1 MLSCGHRVTPGRL
14 WNGVILL
21 KRTKWL
27 ALGLCGAM
35 LLAALTACSADS
47 GQEEETVS
55 PTPEETESV
64 STTPAA
70 EEEDA
75 VQETAAPDETADA
88 GLTLAFTLLDADGA
102 PLSDAS
108 LQLTIGE
115 DQADYPAEEDGTL
128 TVSGLPRTG
137 TAELVLTDASGAELG
152 TLELQLSE
160 GSVTDAVDN
169 GDGTASLT
177 VLTESEEA
185 AITLAMGDG
194 GTLTCSLTAA
204 EPSAT

>member
-1 MLSCGHRVTPGRL
+1 M
-14 WNGVILL
+14 

-27 ALGLCGAM
+27 ALGLCGAL

-55 PTPEETESV
+55 PTPTPEETESV
-64 STTPAA
+64 SATPAA

-128 TVSGLPRTG
+128 TVGGLPRTG

>member
-1 MLSCGHRVTPGRL
+1 M
-14 WNGVILL
+14 

-27 ALGLCGAM
+27 ALGLCGAL

-160 GSVTDAVDN
+160 GSLTDAVDN

-177 VLTESEEA
+177 VLTESVEA
-185 AITLAMGDG
+185 ALTLAMGDG

-204 EPSAT
+204 EPSAS

>member
-1 MLSCGHRVTPGRL
+1 M
-14 WNGVILL
+14 

-27 ALGLCGAM
+27 ALGLCGAL
-35 LLAALTACSADS
+35 LLAALTACSTNS
-47 GQEEETVS
+47 GQEGEAVS
-55 PTPEETESV
+55 PTPTPEETESV
-64 STTPAA
+64 SATPAA

-88 GLTLAFTLLDADGA
+88 GLILAFTLLDADGA

>member
-1 MLSCGHRVTPGRL
+1 M
-14 WNGVILL
+14 

-27 ALGLCGAM
+27 ALGLCGAL

-137 TAELVLTDASGAELG
+137 TAE
-152 TLELQLSE
+152 
-160 GSVTDAVDN
+160 TDAVDN

-204 EPSAT
+204 EPSTS

>member
-1 MLSCGHRVTPGRL
+1 M
-14 WNGVILL
+14 

-47 GQEEETVS
+47 GQEQETVS
-55 PTPEETESV
+55 PTPTPEETESV

-177 VLTESEEA
+177 VLTESEEVA
-185 AITLAMGDG
+185 LTLAMGDG
-194 GTLTCSLTAA
+194 GILTCSLTAA

>member
-1 MLSCGHRVTPGRL
+1 M
-14 WNGVILL
+14 ILL

-27 ALGLCGAM
+27 ALGLCGAL

-47 GQEEETVS
+47 GQEEEETVS
-55 PTPEETESV
+55 PTPTPEETESV
-64 STTPAA
+64 SATPAA

-160 GSVTDAVDN
+160 GSVIDAVDN

-185 AITLAMGDG
+185 ALTLAMGDG

>member
-1 MLSCGHRVTPGRL
+1 M
-14 WNGVILL
+14 ILL

-27 ALGLCGAM
+27 ALGLCGAL

-47 GQEEETVS
+47 GQEEAVS
-55 PTPEETESV
+55 PTPTPEETESV
-64 STTPAA
+64 PATPAA

-88 GLTLAFTLLDADGA
+88 GLILAFTLLDADGA

-108 LQLTIGE
+108 LQLSIGE
-115 DQADYPAEEDGTL
+115 DQADYHAEEDAPL
-128 TVSGLPRTG
+128 TVSGLHRTG

-204 EPSAT
+204 ERSTS

>member
-1 MLSCGHRVTPGRL
+1 M
-14 WNGVILL
+14 

-27 ALGLCGAM
+27 ALGLCGAL

-55 PTPEETESV
+55 PTPIPEEAESV
-64 STTPAA
+64 SATPAA
-70 EEEDA
+70 EKEDA

-88 GLTLAFTLLDADGA
+88 GLILAFTLLDADGA

>member
-1 MLSCGHRVTPGRL
+1 M
-14 WNGVILL
+14 ILL

-27 ALGLCGAM
+27 ALGLCGAL
-35 LLAALTACSADS
+35 LLAALTAACSADS

-55 PTPEETESV
+55 PTPTPEETESI
-64 STTPAA
+64 SATPAA

>member
-1 MLSCGHRVTPGRL
+1 M
-14 WNGVILL
+14 ILL

-27 ALGLCGAM
+27 ALGLCGAL
-35 LLAALTACSADS
+35 LLAALTAACSADS

-55 PTPEETESV
+55 PTPTPEETESV

>member
-1 MLSCGHRVTPGRL
+1 M
-14 WNGVILL
+14 

-27 ALGLCGAM
+27 ALGLCGAL

-47 GQEEETVS
+47 GQEEETIT

-64 STTPAA
+64 SATPAA

-75 VQETAAPDETADA
+75 VQETDAPDETADA
-88 GLTLAFTLLDADGA
+88 GLALAFTLLDADGA

-194 GTLTCSLTAA
+194 GILTCSLTAA

>member
-1 MLSCGHRVTPGRL
+1 M
-14 WNGVILL
+14 

-27 ALGLCGAM
+27 ALGLCGAL

-55 PTPEETESV
+55 PTPTPEEAESV
-64 STTPAA
+64 SATPAA

-152 TLELQLSE
+152 TLGLQLSE

-185 AITLAMGDG
+185 ALTLAMGDG
-194 GTLTCSLTAA
+194 GILTCSLTAA

>member
-1 MLSCGHRVTPGRL
+1 MKP
-14 WNGVILL
+14 
-21 KRTKWL
+21 TKYL
-27 ALGLCGAM
+27 ALGLCGAL
-35 LLAALTACSADS
+35 LLAALAACSSDS
-47 GQEEETVS
+47 GLTEETVS
-55 PTPEETESV
+55 PSPDETEAV
-64 STTPAA
+64 SPTPA

-75 VQETAAPDETADA
+75 AQETDTPDETADD
-88 GLTLAFTLLDADGA
+88 GLALAFTLLDADGA
-102 PLSDAS
+102 PLSDAT

-137 TAELVLTDASGAELG
+137 TVELALTDSAGAELG

-177 VLTESEEA
+177 VLDEADEA
-185 AITLAMGDG
+185 ALTLAMGEDG
-194 GTLTCSLTAA
+194 ALSCSLTAA
-204 EPSAT
+204 EPSES

>member
-1 MLSCGHRVTPGRL
+1 M
-14 WNGVILL
+14 

-27 ALGLCGAM
+27 VLGLCGAL

-55 PTPEETESV
+55 PTPTPEETESV
-64 STTPAA
+64 SATPAA

-88 GLTLAFTLLDADGA
+88 GLTLAFTLLDADGV

-160 GSVTDAVDN
+160 GSVTDAVDS

-185 AITLAMGDG
+185 ALTLAMGDG
-194 GTLTCSLTAA
+194 GILTCSLTAA

>member
-1 MLSCGHRVTPGRL
+1 M
-14 WNGVILL
+14 

-27 ALGLCGAM
+27 ALGLCGAL

-47 GQEEETVS
+47 GQEEAVS
-55 PTPEETESV
+55 PTPIPEEAESV

-75 VQETAAPDETADA
+75 VQETPAPDETADA

-177 VLTESEEA
+177 VLTESAEA

-204 EPSAT
+204 EPSAS

>member
-1 MLSCGHRVTPGRL
+1 MAGPGPVRGFAAGGPDRL
-14 WNGVILL
+14 FRRLRPGGGCQPHSHPRRDGERI
-21 KRTKWL
+21 RH
-27 ALGLCGAM
+27 
-35 LLAALTACSADS
+35 
-47 GQEEETVS
+47 
-55 PTPEETESV
+55 
-64 STTPAA
+64 PAA

-88 GLTLAFTLLDADGA
+88 GLILAFTLLDADGA

-204 EPSAT
+204 EPSAS

>member
-1 MLSCGHRVTPGRL
+1 M
-14 WNGVILL
+14 

-27 ALGLCGAM
+27 ALGLCGAL

-55 PTPEETESV
+55 PTPTPEEAESV
-64 STTPAA
+64 AAPPGA
-70 EEEDA
+70 EEEGA
-75 VQETAAPDETADA
+75 VEETAAPDERADA

-177 VLTESEEA
+177 VLTESAEA
-185 AITLAMGDG
+185 ALTLAMGDG

-204 EPSAT
+204 EPSAS

>member
-1 MLSCGHRVTPGRL
+1 MPVLMVESIPMY
-14 WNGVILL
+14 GVILL

-70 EEEDA
+70 EEENA

-185 AITLAMGDG
+185 ALTLAMGDG

>member
-1 MLSCGHRVTPGRL
+1 M
-14 WNGVILL
+14 

-27 ALGLCGAM
+27 ALGLCGAL

-47 GQEEETVS
+47 GQEEAVS
-55 PTPEETESV
+55 PTPIPEEAESV
-64 STTPAA
+64 SATPAA

-88 GLTLAFTLLDADGA
+88 GLILAFTLLDADGA

-204 EPSAT
+204 EPYAT

>member
-1 MLSCGHRVTPGRL
+1 M
-14 WNGVILL
+14 

-27 ALGLCGAM
+27 ALGLCGAL
-35 LLAALTACSADS
+35 LLAALTAACSADS

-55 PTPEETESV
+55 PTPTPEETESV

-115 DQADYPAEEDGTL
+115 DQADYPAE
-128 TVSGLPRTG
+128 
-137 TAELVLTDASGAELG
+137 
-152 TLELQLSE
+152 
-160 GSVTDAVDN
+160 
-169 GDGTASLT
+169 
-177 VLTESEEA
+177 
-185 AITLAMGDG
+185 
-194 GTLTCSLTAA
+194 
-204 EPSAT
+204 

>member
-1 MLSCGHRVTPGRL
+1 M
-14 WNGVILL
+14 

-27 ALGLCGAM
+27 ALGLCGAL

-55 PTPEETESV
+55 PTPTPEEAESV
-64 STTPAA
+64 SATPAA

-88 GLTLAFTLLDADGA
+88 GLTLAFTLLDTDGA

-177 VLTESEEA
+177 VLTESAEA

-194 GTLTCSLTAA
+194 GILTCSLTAA
-204 EPSAT
+204 EPSAS

>member
-1 MLSCGHRVTPGRL
+1 M
-14 WNGVILL
+14 

-27 ALGLCGAM
+27 ALGLCGAL

-55 PTPEETESV
+55 PTPTPEETESV
-64 STTPAA
+64 SATPAA

-152 TLELQLSE
+152 TLGLQLFE

-185 AITLAMGDG
+185 ALTLAMGDG
-194 GTLTCSLTAA
+194 GILTCSLTAA
-204 EPSAT
+204 EPSAS

>member
-1 MLSCGHRVTPGRL
+1 M
-14 WNGVILL
+14 

-27 ALGLCGAM
+27 ALGLCGAL

-47 GQEEETVS
+47 GQEEAVS
-55 PTPEETESV
+55 PTPIPEEAESV
-64 STTPAA
+64 SATPAA

-128 TVSGLPRTG
+128 TVGGLPRTG
-137 TAELVLTDASGAELG
+137 TVELALTDSAGAELG
-152 TLELQLSE
+152 ALELQVSE

-177 VLTESEEA
+177 VLAESDEA
-185 AITLAMGDG
+185 AL
-194 GTLTCSLTAA
+194 TLTLGDEGALRCALTAA
-204 EPSAT
+204 ESATS

>member
-1 MLSCGHRVTPGRL
+1 M
-14 WNGVILL
+14 

-47 GQEEETVS
+47 GQEEETVTS
-55 PTPEETESV
+55 TPTPEETESV

-115 DQADYPAEEDGTL
+115 DQADYLAEEDGTL

-185 AITLAMGDG
+185 ALTLAMGDG

-204 EPSAT
+204 EPSAS

>member
-1 MLSCGHRVTPGRL
+1 M
-14 WNGVILL
+14 

-27 ALGLCGAM
+27 ALGLCGAL

-55 PTPEETESV
+55 PTPTPEETESV
-64 STTPAA
+64 SATPAA

-115 DQADYPAEEDGTL
+115 NQADYPAKEDGTL

-185 AITLAMGDG
+185 ALTLAMGDG

>member
-1 MLSCGHRVTPGRL
+1 M
-14 WNGVILL
+14 

-27 ALGLCGAM
+27 ALGLCGAL

-55 PTPEETESV
+55 PTPIPEEAESV

-177 VLTESEEA
+177 VLTESAEA

>member
-1 MLSCGHRVTPGRL
+1 M
-14 WNGVILL
+14 

-27 ALGLCGAM
+27 ALGLCGAL

-55 PTPEETESV
+55 PTPIPEEAESV
-64 STTPAA
+64 SATPAA

-177 VLTESEEA
+177 VLTESAEA
-185 AITLAMGDG
+185 ALTLAMGDG

-204 EPSAT
+204 EPSAS

>member
-1 MLSCGHRVTPGRL
+1 M
-14 WNGVILL
+14 ILL

-27 ALGLCGAM
+27 ALGLCGAL
-35 LLAALTACSADS
+35 LLAALTAACSADS

-55 PTPEETESV
+55 PTPTPEETESV
-64 STTPAA
+64 SATPAA

-185 AITLAMGDG
+185 ALTLAMGDG

>member
-1 MLSCGHRVTPGRL
+1 M
-14 WNGVILL
+14 ILL

-27 ALGLCGAM
+27 ALGLCGAL

-55 PTPEETESV
+55 PTPIPEEAESV
-64 STTPAA
+64 SATPAA

-88 GLTLAFTLLDADGA
+88 GLILAFTLLDADGA

-108 LQLTIGE
+108 LQLTIVE

-185 AITLAMGDG
+185 ALTLAMGDG

>member
-1 MLSCGHRVTPGRL
+1 M
-14 WNGVILL
+14 

-27 ALGLCGAM
+27 ALGLCGAL

-55 PTPEETESV
+55 PTPIPEEAESV

-160 GSVTDAVDN
+160 GSVIDAVDN

-185 AITLAMGDG
+185 ALTLAMGDG

>member
-1 MLSCGHRVTPGRL
+1 
-14 WNGVILL
+14 
-21 KRTKWL
+21 
-27 ALGLCGAM
+27 M

-55 PTPEETESV
+55 PTPTPEETESV

-177 VLTESEEA
+177 VLTESVEA
-185 AITLAMGDG
+185 ALTLAMGDG

>member
-1 MLSCGHRVTPGRL
+1 M
-14 WNGVILL
+14 

-55 PTPEETESV
+55 PTPTPEETESV
-64 STTPAA
+64 SATPAA

-152 TLELQLSE
+152 TLGLQLSE

-177 VLTESEEA
+177 VLTESEEVA
-185 AITLAMGDG
+185 LTLAMGDG
-194 GTLTCSLTAA
+194 GILTCSLTAA
-204 EPSAT
+204 EPSAS

>member
-1 MLSCGHRVTPGRL
+1 M
-14 WNGVILL
+14 

-27 ALGLCGAM
+27 ALGLCGAL

-75 VQETAAPDETADA
+75 GQETAAPDETADA

-204 EPSAT
+204 EPSTS

>member
-1 MLSCGHRVTPGRL
+1 M
-14 WNGVILL
+14 ILL

-27 ALGLCGAM
+27 ALGLCGAL

-55 PTPEETESV
+55 PTPIPEEAESV
-64 STTPAA
+64 SATPAA

-88 GLTLAFTLLDADGA
+88 GLILAFTLLDADGA

-177 VLTESEEA
+177 VLTESAEA
-185 AITLAMGDG
+185 ALTLAMGDG

-204 EPSAT
+204 EPSAS

>member
-1 MLSCGHRVTPGRL
+1 M
-14 WNGVILL
+14 

-55 PTPEETESV
+55 PTPIPEEAESV
-64 STTPAA
+64 SATPAA

-115 DQADYPAEEDGTL
+115 DLADYPAEEDGTL

-185 AITLAMGDG
+185 ALTLAMGDG

>member
-1 MLSCGHRVTPGRL
+1 M
-14 WNGVILL
+14 

-27 ALGLCGAM
+27 ALGLCGAL

-55 PTPEETESV
+55 PTPTPEETESV

-88 GLTLAFTLLDADGA
+88 GLTLAFTLLDADGT

-115 DQADYPAEEDGTL
+115 DHVDYPAEEDGTL

-152 TLELQLSE
+152 TLGLQLSE

-185 AITLAMGDG
+185 ALTLAMGDG
-194 GTLTCSLTAA
+194 GILTCSLTAA

>member
-1 MLSCGHRVTPGRL
+1 M
-14 WNGVILL
+14 

-27 ALGLCGAM
+27 ALGLCGAL

-55 PTPEETESV
+55 PTPIPEEAESV
-64 STTPAA
+64 SATPAA

-88 GLTLAFTLLDADGA
+88 GLILAFTLLDADGA

-177 VLTESEEA
+177 VLTESAEA

-194 GTLTCSLTAA
+194 GILTCSLTAA

>member
-1 MLSCGHRVTPGRL
+1 M
-14 WNGVILL
+14 

-27 ALGLCGAM
+27 APGLCGAL

-47 GQEEETVS
+47 GQEETVS
-55 PTPEETESV
+55 PTPTPEETESV
-64 STTPAA
+64 SATPAA

>member
-1 MLSCGHRVTPGRL
+1 M
-14 WNGVILL
+14 

-27 ALGLCGAM
+27 ALGLCGAL

-64 STTPAA
+64 SATPAA

-75 VQETAAPDETADA
+75 VQETAAPDETAGA

-185 AITLAMGDG
+185 ALTLAMGDG